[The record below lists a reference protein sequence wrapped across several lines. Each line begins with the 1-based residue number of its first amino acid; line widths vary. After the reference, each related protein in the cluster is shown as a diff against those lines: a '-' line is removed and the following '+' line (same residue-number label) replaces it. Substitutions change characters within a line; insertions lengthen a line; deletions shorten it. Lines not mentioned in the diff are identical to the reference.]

1 MRCQPLARES
11 RELRREKRR
20 AAEDGLGALQLSTA
34 EKMRIRLQ
42 RFHPL
47 S

>member
-11 RELRREKRR
+11 RELKREKGK
-20 AAEDGLGALQLSTA
+20 AAEDGLGALQLSVRI
-34 EKMRIRLQ
+34 KLCIRLQ
-42 RFHPL
+42 RIHPL